1 MTITR
6 GAWGRTLAVALAL
19 PLTGAALVVAAP
31 GAAADVRQPV
41 DGSTFTSYRT
51 VTIQADYGRSNV
63 TERLF
68 LTSPGGAEVEI
79 DAQPSNFSDG
89 TLEYVLDLACWTKG
103 CSGSQLAPN
112 GTWTVRQGGGTS
124 ATSTFTTAIEP
135 AAPTALRAEPLNPR
149 EVQISWR
156 LGAEPDLVA
165 WTVYEGSAPV
175 QERVG
180 RSACAGSTCSTVVRY
195 ASPGSGD
202 HSYTVKAHRST
213 APGST
218 STLDSPM
225 SAPASVRLENPPP
238 SPAPTPGDT
247 GSGGGSGGAPA
258 NGNGSTGGAGAPGSG
273 GSADDDTPTTGGDTT
288 GGDPAAPAPIGT
300 GSPAAG
306 ESADAKAVA
315 QRKAFA
321 LGFSAFG
328 PKLGIPKLPPLPQ
341 AQAPAIA
348 PELADGTFE
357 PTLGFEDQVV
367 TERVEVAQGPTQ
379 RVRNVVGTALDSE
392 RLATS
397 TAAALVLLL
406 AGAHLRRW
414 LGTASEEH

>member
-1 MTITR
+1 MTMTR
-6 GAWGRTLAVALAL
+6 GAWGRALAVALTL
-19 PLTGAALVVAAP
+19 PLSGAALVVAAQP
-31 GAAADVRQPV
+31 AAADIRQPV

-51 VTIQADYGRSNV
+51 VPIQADYGRSNV

-68 LTSPGGAEVEI
+68 LTSPGGAEVEV
-79 DAQPSNFSDG
+79 DAQESNFSDG

-103 CSGSQLAPN
+103 CAGSQLAPN

-124 ATSTFTTAIEP
+124 ASSTFTTAIEP
-135 AAPTALRAEPLNPR
+135 AAPTAVRAEPLNPS

-165 WTVYEGSAPV
+165 WTVYEGSAAV
-175 QERVG
+175 QERIG

-238 SPAPTPGDT
+238 SPAPAPGDT
-247 GSGGGSGGAPA
+247 GSGGDSGGTPGP
-258 NGNGSTGGAGAPGSG
+258 GNGSTGGAGSPSEDGSTG
-273 GSADDDTPTTGGDTT
+273 DDTPTDGTGGSA
-288 GGDPAAPAPIGT
+288 AAPAPIGT

-367 TERVEVAQGPTQ
+367 TEQVEVAQGPTQ
-379 RVRNVVGTALDSE
+379 RVRSVVGTALDSE

-414 LGTASEEH
+414 LGAAGQEH

>member
-1 MTITR
+1 MTVTR
-6 GAWGRTLAVALAL
+6 GAWGRALVVALAL
-19 PLTGAALVVAAP
+19 PLTGAALVAAAS
-31 GAAADVRQPV
+31 GAAAEVRQPV

-51 VTIQADYGRSNV
+51 VPIQADYDRSNV

-79 DAQPSNFSDG
+79 DAQESNFSDG

-103 CSGSQLAPN
+103 CTGSQLAPN

-135 AAPTALRAEPLNPR
+135 APPTAVRAEPLNPR

-195 ASPGSGD
+195 ASPGSGE

-218 STLDSPM
+218 STLDSSM
-225 SAPASVRLENPPP
+225 SAPASARLENPPP

-247 GSGGGSGGAPA
+247 GSGGDSGGAPST
-258 NGNGSTGGAGAPGSG
+258 GNGSTTGGAGAPSQG
-273 GSADDDTPTTGGDTT
+273 GSAGDDTATGGT
-288 GGDPAAPAPIGT
+288 GGGTAAPAPIGT
-300 GSPAAG
+300 GAPAAG
-306 ESADAKAVA
+306 DSADAKAVA

-379 RVRNVVGTALDSE
+379 RVRTVVGTALDSE